1 MANTRKNRRG
11 GAKDDETEKP
21 ENDNEVDENVADAYT
36 GEDTDKPSEKTDDQ
50 STSTASSNQLGEFR
64 AGAFATAIGPIGATI
79 MGGAL
84 GFIICIVGIL
94 KFPMLWKLDKISDL
108 EKE

>member
-21 ENDNEVDENVADAYT
+21 ENDNEIDENVADAYE

-50 STSTASSNQLGEFR
+50 STSTASSNPIESFFNFG
-64 AGAFATAIGPIGATI
+64 GPSKSGVEEVDN
-79 MGGAL
+79 
-84 GFIICIVGIL
+84 FV
-94 KFPMLWKLDKISDL
+94 
-108 EKE
+108 EKDR